1 MIDVYDVNGISKE
14 TIELPKVFKE
24 QVREDL
30 IRRAVLA
37 EETLKL
43 QPQGHYL
50 LAGMNTTAR
59 YYGAMNEYRSG
70 RHMGMAIRPRQKLG
84 GGRQGA
90 VRRIPS
96 AIKGKRAHPHKIEK
110 NIVEYIN
117 TKEYQKAIKSAIA
130 ATIDSKYLKGK
141 NIDGVKIPIIVSDD
155 IQSFKKT
162 KQVLQLLEKLKLIR
176 DLEKSK
182 KPQLRKGL
190 RRLSNRRHFRKSALI
205 IVNDD
210 KGIIKAARNIPG
222 VDVCTL
228 DSLKAKLLAPG
239 GMPGRITIWSKSAI
253 NNVEQKIGELSLIKR

>member
-1 MIDVYDVNGISKE
+1 MADVYDVNGVSKE
-14 TIELPKVFKE
+14 TVELPKLFKE

-43 QPQGHYL
+43 QPQGHYV

-59 YYGAMNEYRSG
+59 YYGAMYEYRSG
-70 RHMGMAIRPRQKLG
+70 RHRGMAIRPRQKLG
-84 GGRQGA
+84 GGRQGD

-96 AIKGKRAHPHKIEK
+96 AVKGKRAHPHKIEK
-110 NIVEYIN
+110 TLIEHIN

-130 ATIDSKYLKGK
+130 ATIDSKYLKNK
-141 NIDGVKIPIIVSDD
+141 SIDGVKIPIIISDD

-162 KQVLQLLEKLKLIR
+162 KQILQLLEKLKLGA

-190 RRLSNRRHFRKSALI
+190 RRLANRRHFRKSALI
-205 IVNDD
+205 IVNED

-239 GMPGRITIWSKSAI
+239 GVPGRITIWSKSAI
-253 NNVEQKIGELSLIKR
+253 NNIEQKIGELSLIKR